1 MTTAPSF
8 GIMLPHFGPDCD
20 REFIVETATLAEEL
34 GFDSV
39 WVRDHLYV
47 PPEHQEHGGIVEKRL
62 VEAIQ
67 TLTYIAAVTD
77 DLTLATGSL
86 NPHRHPLKL
95 SQCLGTLDYL
105 STGDVIAAIG
115 AGTFK
120 GEFDAVDIPFDDR
133 GDLVEEQ
140 LEILERTL
148 NGTDVDYEGEHYA
161 FENVTLDPR
170 PEGDLP
176 LWYGGL
182 SPFAVRRAV
191 EYADGWFP
199 GRMTYEK
206 LDQRLAQLSDL
217 EAEHDRSLDLGYLTI
232 YSVAEDTETALS
244 HLNAD
249 ELVDDVNNI
258 LRTDHE
264 TLEDIRGS
272 YVAGDPERCIEDIQA
287 LVDRGFEHVVLDMR
301 NSFDHLHSMMEL
313 TADEVLPA
321 FQ

>member
-1 MTTAPSF
+1 
-8 GIMLPHFGPDCD
+8 MLPHFGPKCD
-20 REFIVETATLAEEL
+20 REFIVETAKRAEEL

-47 PPEHQEHGGIVEKRL
+47 PPEHQEHGGIVEQRL
-62 VEAIQ
+62 VEALQ
-67 TLTYIAAVTD
+67 TLTHVAAVTD
-77 DLTLATGSL
+77 ELTLATGSL

-105 STGDVIAAIG
+105 STADVICTIG

-120 GEFDAVDIPFDDR
+120 GEFDAVDIPFGER
-133 GDLVEEQ
+133 GNLVEEN
-140 LEILERTL
+140 LEILRQTFRET
-148 NGTDVDYEGEHYA
+148 TVDYDGEYYS

-170 PEGDLP
+170 PGDSIP

-199 GRMTYEK
+199 GRMTFEK
-206 LDQRLAQLSDL
+206 LDQRLAQLRQL
-217 EAEHDRSLDLGYLTI
+217 ETEHGRSLDLGYLTI
-232 YSVAEDTETALS
+232 YSVAADTDTALS

-249 ELVDDVNNI
+249 ELVQDINTI

-264 TLEDIRGS
+264 TLEDIEGS
-272 YVAGDPERCIEDIQA
+272 YIAGDPETCIEGIRA
-287 LVDRGFEHVVLDMR
+287 LVDRGFEHIVLDMR
-301 NSFDHLHSMMEL
+301 NSFDQLDAMMEL
-313 TADEVLPA
+313 TATEVLPA